1 MHFTLVF
8 EESVNYDGPQLTA
21 QLVFHAAPVWMFE
34 GKYVV
39 SQNEGPH
46 HQQGC
51 FTQLLEAKDGLRSKL
66 HDPSMKDG
74 LRIFVICH
82 QGGHGTDEDLS
93 RLLQD
98 LEGYDVKLVRT
109 EKS

>member
-8 EESVNYDGPQLTA
+8 EESINYGGPQLAA
-21 QLVFHAAPVWMFE
+21 QLVFHPCPVWMFE
-34 GKYVV
+34 GIELVPGDG
-39 SQNEGPH
+39 GP
-46 HQQGC
+46 QYQKGY
-51 FTQLLEAKDGLRSKL
+51 FTELLEAKDGLRSKL
-66 HDPSMKDG
+66 QDPSMKDG